1 MINTTGIIA
10 GSLAFVSI
18 LGISYFI
25 EEKKNRNKM
34 SDLNKRLNREE
45 NEDFLEEF
53 EKNKEYFS
61 EESISYIETLK
72 NEKNNNRL
80 TELNHLILDFMKE
93 NKDKYDNSF
102 SSKIIAEGLDTAAK
116 KISGSI
122 RKLVNL
128 GLVEKTNENPV
139 IYALRED

>member
-1 MINTTGIIA
+1 MT
-10 GSLAFVSI
+10 FK
-18 LGISYFI
+18 
-25 EEKKNRNKM
+25 EK
-34 SDLNKRLNREE
+34 
-45 NEDFLEEF
+45 FLEEF

-72 NEKNNNRL
+72 NEKNNNKL
-80 TELNHLILDFMKE
+80 TELNHLILDFMRE
-93 NKDKYDNSF
+93 NKDKYANSF

>member
-1 MINTTGIIA
+1 MT
-10 GSLAFVSI
+10 FK
-18 LGISYFI
+18 
-25 EEKKNRNKM
+25 EK
-34 SDLNKRLNREE
+34 
-45 NEDFLEEF
+45 FLEEF

-72 NEKNNNRL
+72 NEKSNNKL
-80 TELNHLILDFMKE
+80 TELNHLILNFMKD
-93 NKDKYDNSF
+93 NKDEYDNSF

>member
-1 MINTTGIIA
+1 MT
-10 GSLAFVSI
+10 FK
-18 LGISYFI
+18 
-25 EEKKNRNKM
+25 EK
-34 SDLNKRLNREE
+34 
-45 NEDFLEEF
+45 FLEEF

-72 NEKNNNRL
+72 NEKNNNKL
-80 TELNHLILDFMKE
+80 TELNHLILNFMKD
-93 NKDKYDNSF
+93 NKDEYDNSF

-116 KISGSI
+116 KVSGSI

>member
-1 MINTTGIIA
+1 MT
-10 GSLAFVSI
+10 FK
-18 LGISYFI
+18 
-25 EEKKNRNKM
+25 EK
-34 SDLNKRLNREE
+34 
-45 NEDFLEEF
+45 FLEEF

-61 EESISYIETLK
+61 EDSISYIETLK

-80 TELNHLILDFMKE
+80 TELNYLILNFMKD
-93 NKDKYDNSF
+93 NKNEYDNSF

>member
-1 MINTTGIIA
+1 MT
-10 GSLAFVSI
+10 FK
-18 LGISYFI
+18 
-25 EEKKNRNKM
+25 EK
-34 SDLNKRLNREE
+34 
-45 NEDFLEEF
+45 FLEEF

-72 NEKNNNRL
+72 NEKTNNKL
-80 TELNHLILDFMKE
+80 TELNHLILNFMKD
-93 NKDKYDNSF
+93 NKDEYDNSF
-102 SSKIIAEGLDTAAK
+102 SSKIIAEGLDTTAK

>member
-1 MINTTGIIA
+1 MT
-10 GSLAFVSI
+10 FK
-18 LGISYFI
+18 
-25 EEKKNRNKM
+25 EK
-34 SDLNKRLNREE
+34 
-45 NEDFLEEF
+45 FLEEF

-72 NEKNNNRL
+72 NEKSNNKL
-80 TELNHLILDFMKE
+80 TELNHLILNFMKD
-93 NKDKYDNSF
+93 NKDEYDNSF

-116 KISGSI
+116 KVSGSI

>member
-1 MINTTGIIA
+1 MT
-10 GSLAFVSI
+10 FK
-18 LGISYFI
+18 
-25 EEKKNRNKM
+25 EK
-34 SDLNKRLNREE
+34 
-45 NEDFLEEF
+45 FLEEF

-61 EESISYIETLK
+61 EDSISYIETLK
-72 NEKNNNRL
+72 NEKNNKKL
-80 TELNHLILDFMKE
+80 TELNHLILNFMKD
-93 NKDKYDNSF
+93 NKDEYDNSF

>member
-1 MINTTGIIA
+1 MT
-10 GSLAFVSI
+10 FK
-18 LGISYFI
+18 
-25 EEKKNRNKM
+25 EK
-34 SDLNKRLNREE
+34 
-45 NEDFLEEF
+45 FLEEF

-61 EESISYIETLK
+61 EDSISYIETLK
-72 NEKNNNRL
+72 NEKNNNKL
-80 TELNHLILDFMKE
+80 TELNHLILCFMKE
-93 NKDKYDNSF
+93 NKDEYDNSF

>member
-1 MINTTGIIA
+1 MT
-10 GSLAFVSI
+10 FK
-18 LGISYFI
+18 
-25 EEKKNRNKM
+25 EK
-34 SDLNKRLNREE
+34 
-45 NEDFLEEF
+45 FLEEF

-80 TELNHLILDFMKE
+80 TELNHLILDIMKE

-139 IYALRED
+139 IYALREDWFY

>member
-1 MINTTGIIA
+1 MT
-10 GSLAFVSI
+10 FK
-18 LGISYFI
+18 
-25 EEKKNRNKM
+25 EK
-34 SDLNKRLNREE
+34 
-45 NEDFLEEF
+45 FLEEF

-72 NEKNNNRL
+72 NENNNNRL
-80 TELNHLILDFMKE
+80 TELNHLILNFMKD
-93 NKDKYDNSF
+93 NKDEYDNSF
-102 SSKIIAEGLDTAAK
+102 SSKIIAEGLGTAAK
-116 KISGSI
+116 KVSGSI

>member
-1 MINTTGIIA
+1 MY
-10 GSLAFVSI
+10 SLSKIPKHFFSTEIKGKNSSSNFKSI
-18 LGISYFI
+18 Y
-25 EEKKNRNKM
+25 K
-34 SDLNKRLNREE
+34 
-45 NEDFLEEF
+45 
-53 EKNKEYFS
+53 
-61 EESISYIETLK
+61 
-72 NEKNNNRL
+72 KNNNKL

>member
-1 MINTTGIIA
+1 MT
-10 GSLAFVSI
+10 FK
-18 LGISYFI
+18 
-25 EEKKNRNKM
+25 EK
-34 SDLNKRLNREE
+34 
-45 NEDFLEEF
+45 FLEEF

-61 EESISYIETLK
+61 EDSISYIETLK

-80 TELNHLILDFMKE
+80 TELNYLILNFMKD
-93 NKDKYDNSF
+93 NKNEYDNSF

-128 GLVEKTNENPV
+128 GLVEKINENPV

>member
-1 MINTTGIIA
+1 MT
-10 GSLAFVSI
+10 FK
-18 LGISYFI
+18 
-25 EEKKNRNKM
+25 EK
-34 SDLNKRLNREE
+34 
-45 NEDFLEEF
+45 FLEEF

-102 SSKIIAEGLDTAAK
+102 SSKIIGLQFSLLVVSL
-116 KISGSI
+116 SGFGI
-122 RKLVNL
+122 RV
-128 GLVEKTNENPV
+128 VV
-139 IYALRED
+139 A